1 MKINSFLTVKDLTEM
16 GFGNRVTI
24 WKKVRNKEFP
34 APIKF
39 GNSATCPNHW
49 FKEDIDEYV
58 ANLKAIS
65 RSKGGVDYGLR
76 NKDIS

>member
-49 FKEDIDEYV
+49 FKEDIDEYIT
-58 ANLKAIS
+58 NLKAIS
-65 RSKGGVDYGLR
+65 RSKGGVDYGVKR
-76 NKDIS
+76 S

>member
-58 ANLKAIS
+58 TNLKAIS